1 MIDYSHIRSV
11 HLEISTRCN
20 AACPLCPRNLSGY
33 DSELGYPIHD
43 MSLKEVQHIFPAA
56 FLQQLTNIL
65 INGNFGDFVTARD
78 GLAIVKYFAESN
90 PAIKISISTNAS
102 AKPNI
107 WSELGRLPNVTV
119 GFDIDGLADTHILYR
134 RNTDWQ
140 LVIDN
145 AKKFIAAGGNAV
157 WRMIKFDHNQHQI
170 ELCKS
175 MSERLGFSSFDL
187 LEDGRTTSPVYNKKG
202 DLANSLGD
210 GKHYN
215 EVGDRVFY
223 PDRVETWKE
232 WSASGSTPASRL
244 EQYKSIPIKQT
255 VDCYSTKNKEIYVT
269 ATGEVYPCCWLGFY
283 PKQEYKHD
291 WQADNMFLKDM
302 VVNNNALDTSIKESI
317 QWFNAV
323 ERSWNKK
330 AYTEGR
336 LFKCDEYCGH

>member
-43 MSLKEVQHIFPAA
+43 MSLEEAQHIFPAA

-78 GLAIVKYFAESN
+78 GLEIVKYFVESN
-90 PAIKISISTNAS
+90 PEIKISISTNAS

-107 WSELGRLPNVTV
+107 WSELGRMTGVSV
-119 GFDIDGLADTHILYR
+119 GFDIDGLEDTHSLYR
-134 RNTDWQ
+134 RNTNWN

-145 AKKFIAAGGNAV
+145 AKKFIAAGGTAV
-157 WRMIKFDHNQHQI
+157 WRMISFSHNQHQI
-170 ELCKS
+170 ELCRQ
-175 MSERLGFSSFDL
+175 MSKELGFSRFDL
-187 LEDGRTTSPVYNKKG
+187 LDDGRDSGPVYDRAG
-202 DLANSLGD
+202 DYLYKLGD
-210 GKHYN
+210 DPNFKSIEYPLRIEKWHSWSENGSQPKH
-215 EVGDRVFY
+215 
-223 PDRVETWKE
+223 
-232 WSASGSTPASRL
+232 RL
-244 EQYKSIPIKQT
+244 EQYKTIPIKQT

-283 PKQEYKHD
+283 PKQEYQHT
-291 WQADNMFLKDM
+291 WQQDNMFLKDM
-302 VVNNNALDTSIKESI
+302 VVNNNALDTSIEESI